1 MNNVRRLTVI
11 SGLVFS
17 AVGIS
22 SPLMTLYLQ
31 ALGAGFARI
40 SLILT
45 SVAATLMVSNYIWGR
60 VSDRLGRRKPL
71 IIGGLVSMALMFTLL
86 SRAPNANWAWG
97 VRLLEG
103 LSMAAYATTSLA
115 LMGDL
120 LSAQGKRGRRMGFY
134 RGIGSFSFAVGAV
147 IGGRLADQFSISF
160 ALSVS
165 AGFYLMAA
173 LMALTLSEPS
183 PRIKETS
190 VSKPKVA
197 VTSPKLLRANQRL
210 PFLFLAGVLMWVTA
224 LGASASMWPNFMASL
239 GYNKTTISSLW
250 GLAATVEAIGM
261 PLVGNLSDVVGRA
274 PLLAAGGLGIAIV
287 MLGYITLARFLPA
300 VIGVQIVRGFGYA
313 SYTASA
319 MTFAAE
325 LGDERVRGNNTGLFN
340 ATASSGQLLGAFLGG
355 TIVEVMG
362 FEFLFGVCSVSALL
376 SAFFFLLLRYRQ
388 TSVPVA
394 EPGR

>member
-1 MNNVRRLTVI
+1 
-11 SGLVFS
+11 
-17 AVGIS
+17 
-22 SPLMTLYLQ
+22 
-31 ALGAGFARI
+31 
-40 SLILT
+40 
-45 SVAATLMVSNYIWGR
+45 
-60 VSDRLGRRKPL
+60 
-71 IIGGLVSMALMFTLL
+71 
-86 SRAPNANWAWG
+86 
-97 VRLLEG
+97 
-103 LSMAAYATTSLA
+103 
-115 LMGDL
+115 MGDL
-120 LSAQGKRGRRMGFY
+120 LSAKGKRGRRMGFY
-134 RGIGSFSFAVGAV
+134 RGIGSFSFAIGAV

-160 ALSVS
+160 ALGVS
-165 AGFYLMAA
+165 AGFYLTAA
-173 LMALTLSEPS
+173 LVALTLSEPS
-183 PRIKETS
+183 PITKEPD

-197 VTSPKLLRANQRL
+197 VTSTESPQANQRL
-210 PFLFLAGVLMWVTA
+210 PVLFMAGVLMWVTA

-325 LGDERVRGNNTGLFN
+325 LGDERVRGNNAGLFN
-340 ATASSGQLLGAFLGG
+340 ATSSSGQLLGSFLGG
-355 TIVEVMG
+355 TIVAVMG

-388 TSVPVA
+388 TPVPVA

>member
-1 MNNVRRLTVI
+1 LNNVHRLTVI
-11 SGLVFS
+11 SSLVFS

-71 IIGGLVSMALMFTLL
+71 IIGGLASMALMFTLL
-86 SRAPNANWAWG
+86 SRAPNVNWAWG

-120 LSAQGKRGRRMGFY
+120 ISARGKRGRRMGFY

-165 AGFYLMAA
+165 AGLYLTAS
-173 LMALTLSEPS
+173 LVALTLSEPS
-183 PRIKETS
+183 PRSKETN

-197 VTSPKLLRANQRL
+197 VTSTELPQANQRL
-210 PFLFLAGVLMWVTA
+210 PLLFLAGVLMWVTA

-287 MLGYITLARFLPA
+287 MLGYIILARFLPA
-300 VIGVQIVRGFGYA
+300 LIGVQIVRGFGYS

-340 ATASSGQLLGAFLGG
+340 ATTSSGQLLGSFLGG

-362 FEFLFGVCSVSALL
+362 FEFLFGVCAVSALI
-376 SAFFFLLLRYRQ
+376 SAFFFLVLRYRQ
-388 TSVPVA
+388 TLVPVA